1 MSINNICAIGKL
13 DIDLNLTLRKS
24 EAEYFKFNISDYNK
38 VEDLKQL
45 FFPDNFD
52 KTEESYENSNEEKN
66 DKPNINY
73 LNYISLSSQD
83 KFTNILLFINRA
95 FKEKLFVVFH

>member
-38 VEDLKQL
+38 VEDLKKL
-45 FFPDNFD
+45 FFPSNNE
-52 KTEESYENSNEEKN
+52 KTEESYEKSNDEEN
-66 DKPNINY
+66 EKPDINY
-73 LNYISLSSQD
+73 LNYIS
-83 KFTNILLFINRA
+83 FISR
-95 FKEKLFVVFH
+95 